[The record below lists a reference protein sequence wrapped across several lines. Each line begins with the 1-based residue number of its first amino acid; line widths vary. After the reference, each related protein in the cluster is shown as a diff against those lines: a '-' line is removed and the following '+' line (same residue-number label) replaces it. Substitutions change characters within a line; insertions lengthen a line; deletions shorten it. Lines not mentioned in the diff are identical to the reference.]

1 MDILPFNDNLC
12 GGLYPVAGSPDGL
25 VCVVDVVVVLSE
37 MVVLENTFVLS
48 VNML

>member
-1 MDILPFNDNLC
+1 MSGWSDTL
-12 GGLYPVAGSPDGL
+12 GSPDCL

-37 MVVLENTFVLS
+37 MEALEDSTVLS